1 MGKLTI
7 LHHEAH
13 RPKNSKIPLR
23 YARHYYDVYCI
34 ARTKYKESSLE
45 QMELLKKVV
54 DFKEKFYPRKWAH
67 YEEATL
73 GKIRLLPDS
82 YRLSELKSD
91 YDRMEEMFFG
101 EAPVFEAM
109 MATIEALEME
119 IHLLKEKN

>member
-1 MGKLTI
+1 
-7 LHHEAH
+7 
-13 RPKNSKIPLR
+13 
-23 YARHYYDVYCI
+23 
-34 ARTKYKESSLE
+34 
-45 QMELLKKVV
+45 MELLKKVV

-101 EAPVFEAM
+101 EAPAFETM
-109 MATIEALEME
+109 MATIETLEME